1 MRKTLVLVLVAAA
14 LVASA
19 AALLAACGGGTTT
32 YTNEE
37 YGFSF
42 DYDGG
47 QFTETGDTSA
57 AGSAGGDSV
66 FTVGFFDE
74 NGTKSDD
81 QYRDGFVVTLY
92 KLNVTIDESMMPA
105 VQAEL
110 EKLLPELGKAFGS
123 GAEFGALNEV
133 TVNGVPGFS
142 ADATYEMEGT
152 PFKATMYF
160 LIEGNMEYSL
170 TMQGAEDRW
179 SELEPGFQQVIDTFT
194 VK

>member
-1 MRKTLVLVLVAAA
+1 MRKTLVLVLVVAA

-19 AALLAACGGGTTT
+19 AMLLAACGGGTAT
-32 YTNEE
+32 YTNDE

-42 DYDGG
+42 DYDSGM
-47 QFTETGDTSA
+47 FTQTDDTSA
-57 AGSAGGDSV
+57 AGSVGGNSV
-66 FTVGFFDE
+66 FTTGFFDK

-123 GAEFGALNEV
+123 GAEFSALEEV
-133 TVNGVPGFS
+133 TVNGIPGFT

-152 PFKATMYF
+152 SFKATLYF
-160 LIEGNMEYSL
+160 LIKGNMEYSL
-170 TMQGAEDRW
+170 NMQGAEDRW